1 MNCPWKCLKPCNYAN
16 SPYCIALALTNA
28 KKGNLEYGFVFAGA
42 NAYRVKEII
51 SVKALIETLQKEY
64 RDVPCNEFE
73 KSS

>member
-1 MNCPWKCLKPCNYAN
+1 MNCPWKCLKPCDYAN
-16 SPYCIALALTNA
+16 SAYCIALALTNA
-28 KKGNLEYGFVFAGA
+28 KKGNLEHGFVFAGA
-42 NAYRVKEII
+42 NAYRVNEII